1 MNRLRPGPAAF
12 VAVATVSALLL
23 RCWHMASRPL
33 WLDESWSRWMTEQS
47 WAGLGHAAIRYDT
60 HPPFYYS
67 LLKAWTA
74 IAPSTPAG
82 LRSLSVL
89 AAMAMLPLAWAAAG
103 RIEALSRSRWARSLA
118 VALVAVSPPLVVA
131 AGQARPYALFAL
143 AFALALWAALK
154 LVQDS
159 SGRGRFAS
167 WALYLGGLEATLWL
181 HSLGALFAAS
191 LAGGLFLASAAAGSL
206 RRNLRAFAAVHLLAA
221 IAWLPGLVML
231 LEQRRGWSASSWLT
245 FSIQRVPDAL
255 AHGLA
260 LPGAA
265 AWLLLLFAALGAG
278 LMLRYRADRPA
289 AILLLSAAILP
300 AAMEISLSLLLSP
313 VFLPRTL
320 VPSVLPVLMLVAAG
334 LAAIDRFR
342 RPAVAAKAIFAL
354 LAAVILALLAAAS
367 FTHARAAPKEQWGL
381 LSAWLERRVGAREEI
396 WLLPNEIVMPLLY
409 GGGGSLSGVRGV
421 PADFPAPNHRGP
433 RPSGTRAVP
442 GITDAEAERLA
453 ADARARGL
461 TGIWV
466 VSRLPRLFDPGG
478 ALPRALGPGRRD
490 MRFAPLIVDHY
501 RLLPTAEPAPP
512 AR

>member
-1 MNRLRPGPAAF
+1 MSRLRPGPAAF
-12 VAVATVSALLL
+12 LAVVTVSALLL

-60 HPPFYYS
+60 HPPFYYA

-82 LRSLSVL
+82 LRGLSVL

-103 RIEALSRSRWARSLA
+103 RIEALTRSPWARTLA
-118 VALVAVSPPLVVA
+118 VALVAVSPPLIVA

-159 SGRGRFAS
+159 SGRPRLAL
-167 WALYLGGLEATLWL
+167 WALYLAGLEATLWL

-206 RRNLRAFAAVHLLAA
+206 RRTLLPFAAVHALAA
-221 IAWLPGLVML
+221 IAWLPALVIL

-245 FSIQRVPDAL
+245 FSIQRVPGDL
-255 AHGLA
+255 ANGLA

-265 AWLLLLFAALGAG
+265 AWLVLLFAALGGG
-278 LMLRYRADRPA
+278 LLLRDRTDRPA

-300 AAMEISLSLLLSP
+300 AAMAISLSLLLSP
-313 VFLPRTL
+313 IFLPRTL
-320 VPSVLPVLMLVAAG
+320 VPSVLPILMLVAAG

-342 RPAVAAKAIFAL
+342 RPAVAAKAIF
-354 LAAVILALLAAAS
+354 ALLAAAS

-396 WLLPNEIVMPLLY
+396 WLLPNEIILPLLY
-409 GGGGSLSGVRGV
+409 GGGTLHGVRGV
-421 PADFPAPNHRGP
+421 PADFPAPGHPGP

-442 GITDAEAERLA
+442 GLTEAEAARLA
-453 ADARARGL
+453 AEARARGL

-501 RLLPTAEPAPP
+501 RLAPTAGPAPP